1 MSLPSTPGADAFSTS
16 RIPNMPPA
24 PTEQVEIVIRPRPGW
39 IAINW
44 RELWES
50 RELLMF
56 LVWRDVTVRYKQ
68 TVLGVAWA
76 VLQPVFS
83 MVVFTVIFGKLAKMP
98 SDGVPY
104 PVFVYAGLLPW
115 MFFSNAVAGASQSLL
130 NQQALLTKIYL
141 PRLFVPAAAVGGGLV
156 DLAVS
161 FVVFAVLMAIYG
173 VIPGPG
179 LLALPFLVVLTTM
192 AAVGI
197 GLTLAA
203 VTVTYRDFR
212 YVIPF
217 LIQAWLYLS
226 PVIYPVALVPEPWRW
241 VLALNP
247 MTGIIE
253 GFRASLLGKDW
264 NLQTLVMSFLMA
276 TLFLVYGLFY
286 FRKMERRFADIA

>member
-16 RIPNMPPA
+16 RIPNMPPV

-50 RELLMF
+50 RELLLF

>member
-1 MSLPSTPGADAFSTS
+1 
-16 RIPNMPPA
+16 MPPA
-24 PTEQVEIVIRPRPGW
+24 HADPTEIVIRPRPGW

-44 RELWES
+44 RELWDS

-83 MVVFTVIFGKLAKMP
+83 MLVFTVIFGNLAKMP

-115 MFFSNAVAGASQSLL
+115 MFFSNAVTGASQSLV

-156 DLAVS
+156 DLSVS
-161 FVVFAVLMAIYG
+161 FVVFAVLMVIYG
-173 VIPGPG
+173 VAPGPG
-179 LLALPFLVVLTTM
+179 LLALPFLVVLTAM
-192 AAVGI
+192 SAVGV

-212 YVIPF
+212 YVVPF

-226 PVIYPVALVPEPWRW
+226 PVIYPVGLIPDRWRW

-253 GFRASLLGKDW
+253 GFRSSLFGKDW
-264 NLQTLVMSFLMA
+264 NLQTLAMSFVMA

-286 FRKMERRFADIA
+286 FRKMERRFADVA